1 MPRSRNP
8 QRWLFVPLLSAVA
21 VIGLAF
27 GPGRCG
33 SLAAQEKTPPK
44 GDPVKAAS
52 EDEASSDKAA
62 AEKSAAEDSTKTDSS
77 AVSEADAASAAKAF
91 ADQMQQWKELV
102 KELRRLYA
110 DYQTAGED
118 ELPALQKQWNDLIAK
133 GNSMVPGLRA
143 AGIAAYRAAPNA
155 DRDLTGF
162 LVKLAD
168 DERGQDRYES
178 SLEICNLLIEND
190 CDRAEIYSTAAF
202 NNFALQNFA
211 TAEEQLSKAKDA
223 DAITPAVKQMNLEA
237 LIPQYREY
245 SAEEQKIRA
254 EEADDN
260 LPRVKLTTSKGDIV
274 LELFENEAPQTV
286 GNFVS
291 LVESGFYD
299 GLTFHRVIPN
309 FMAQGGDPQ
318 GDGTGGPGYSIP
330 CECYKENARK
340 HFRGSLSMAH
350 IGGEKDTGGSQFFIT
365 FLPTAPLNGRHTVF
379 GRVIEGMDVLAKLQ
393 RRNPDAVGK
402 LPEPDTILK
411 AEVLRKRDHEY
422 QPTKVES

>member
-1 MPRSRNP
+1 MPRSRNL
-8 QRWLFVPLLSAVA
+8 QRWSFVPLLCAVA

-27 GPGRCG
+27 SPGYCG
-33 SLAAQEKTPPK
+33 SLATQETAPSK
-44 GDPVKAAS
+44 GDPAKAAS
-52 EDEASSDKAA
+52 EDEASAD
-62 AEKSAAEDSTKTDSS
+62 KSAAEDSTKTDAP
-77 AVSEADAASAAKAF
+77 AVSEADAAAAAKAF

-102 KELRRLYA
+102 KELRRIHA
-110 DYQTAGED
+110 EYQTASDD
-118 ELPALQKQWNDLIAK
+118 ELPGLQKQWNALIAK
-133 GNSMVPGLRA
+133 GNSMVPALRT

-162 LVKLAD
+162 LVKLAE
-168 DERGQDRYES
+168 DETKQDRYES

-202 NNFALQNFA
+202 NNFALQNFD
-211 TAEEQLSKAKDA
+211 TAEEQLNTAKAA
-223 DAITPAVKQMNLEA
+223 GAITPLVKSRNLEA
-237 LIPQYREY
+237 LVPLYKDY
-245 SAEEQKIRA
+245 WAEEQKIRA

-260 LPRVKLTTSKGDIV
+260 LPRVKLTTNKGEIV

-309 FMAQGGDPQ
+309 FMAQGGDPK

-330 CECYKENARK
+330 CECYKANARK

-350 IGGEKDTGGSQFFIT
+350 AGRDTGGSQFFIT
-365 FLPTAPLNGRHTVF
+365 FLPTAQLNGKHTVF

-393 RRNPDAVGK
+393 RRDPNAGGK
-402 LPEPDTILK
+402 LPVPDTILK

-422 QPTKVES
+422 KPTKVES